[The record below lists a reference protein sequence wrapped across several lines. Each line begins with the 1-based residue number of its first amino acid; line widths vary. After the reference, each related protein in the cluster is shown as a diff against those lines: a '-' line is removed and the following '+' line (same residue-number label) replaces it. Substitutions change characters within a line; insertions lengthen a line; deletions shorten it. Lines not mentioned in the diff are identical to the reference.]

1 MTPTKAQKAESTPKP
16 VKRFRSH
23 CIIEDSTEGMTPE
36 MLTVKE
42 LKAKLSALGAPTDG
56 LKSVL
61 VARLTA
67 LVEPTMRSAEDAAAD
82 RARAGESRAVEH
94 VAALPPT
101 QAVRAARKARARA

>member
-1 MTPTKAQKAESTPKP
+1 MAWRRE
-16 VKRFRSH
+16 R
-23 CIIEDSTEGMTPE
+23 EGMTPE

-42 LKAKLSALGAPTDG
+42 LKGKLTALGAPTDG

-67 LVEPTMRSAEDAAAD
+67 LEPPMRSAEDAAAD

-94 VAALPPT
+94 VADLHPT
-101 QAVRAARKARARA
+101 QAVRAARRAKARK

>member
-1 MTPTKAQKAESTPKP
+1 MS
-16 VKRFRSH
+16 
-23 CIIEDSTEGMTPE
+23 PE

-67 LVEPTMRSAEDAAAD
+67 LVEPSMRSAEDAAAD

-94 VAALPPT
+94 VADLHPT
-101 QAVRAARKARARA
+101 QAVRAARHATKAPHILQTLGAWSSMRRGEHRDSLTTD

>member
-1 MTPTKAQKAESTPKP
+1 MELDAIDGDMS
-16 VKRFRSH
+16 
-23 CIIEDSTEGMTPE
+23 PE

-42 LKAKLSALGAPTDG
+42 LKAKLGALGAPTDG

-94 VAALPPT
+94 VAELSAE
-101 QAVRAARKARARA
+101 QAAAAGHAGVAKRKQGGGARAGAAKRTKA